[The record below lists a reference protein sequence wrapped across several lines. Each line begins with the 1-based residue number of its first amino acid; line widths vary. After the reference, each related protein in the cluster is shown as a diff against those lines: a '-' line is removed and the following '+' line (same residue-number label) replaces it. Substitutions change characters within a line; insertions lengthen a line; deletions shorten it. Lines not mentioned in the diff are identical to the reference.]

1 MSERI
6 LTAAL
11 DRLASGEDLDQAG
24 AGEVLAEIMEG
35 RAGEIETAGILI
47 ALRTK
52 GETVEELV
60 GMARTMRRL
69 ATRVEPG
76 REDVVDTAGTG
87 GGPSTFNVSTVAAL
101 VAAGAGC
108 AVAKHGNRSNT
119 SLCGS
124 ADLLEELGVPLD
136 LSPREI
142 AASIDENGFG
152 FMFAPFHHE
161 AMRHVV
167 PVRQALGVRTVF
179 NLLGPLTNPA
189 GARRQVVGIS
199 DRAFQDRIA
208 AALAGLGAEHALV
221 VSAADG
227 TDEIALT
234 APTRVL
240 ELRDGEIREWTVE
253 PEQIGLR
260 PARADE
266 LTGGTPAENA
276 DTARRILAGEDSP
289 GRDLVLVNAAAAI
302 LVAGLGDDLAE
313 GVDLAAAAIDS
324 GAAARVL
331 ERLVVREDER

>member
-1 MSERI
+1 MSDQS
-6 LTAAL
+6 LTETL
-11 DRLASGEDLDQAG
+11 DRLASGEDLDERG
-24 AGEVLAEIMEG
+24 AEQVLAEIMEG
-35 RAGEIETAGILI
+35 RAGEIEIAGILI

-52 GETVEELV
+52 GETVDELV

-76 REDVVDTAGTG
+76 RDDVIDTAGTG

-108 AVAKHGNRSNT
+108 AVAKHGNRSST
-119 SLCGS
+119 SLSGS

-136 LSPREI
+136 LSPDEI
-142 AASIDENGFG
+142 AASIDGNGFG
-152 FMFAPFHHE
+152 FMFAPLHHE

-167 PVRQALGVRTVF
+167 PVRKALGVRTVF

-208 AALAGLGAEHALV
+208 AALARLDAEHALV

-234 APTRVL
+234 SPTRLL
-240 ELRDGEIREWTVE
+240 EVKNGEVREWIVE
-253 PEQIGLR
+253 PDQLGLR
-260 PARADE
+260 RAEPEE
-266 LTGGTPAENA
+266 LAGGTPAENA

-289 GRDLVLVNAAAAI
+289 ARDLVLVNAAAAI
-302 LVAGLGDDLAE
+302 LVAGRADDLTE
-313 GVDLAAAAIDS
+313 GVGIAAEAIDS

-331 ERLVVREDER
+331 ERLVAREVGR